1 MIRSARR
8 RRRLGTALL
17 AFGLSGIVLLLGA
30 TVLVLGSLSVV
41 DDAVT
46 GFERQRAE
54 VVAVL
59 GPAASA
65 LTDAATSASNA
76 GASLTETSEAAAR
89 AASLSGSLADS
100 FEGLASLGSFE
111 ILGARPFG
119 GLSGQFA
126 AVGSEART
134 LAADLSE
141 AAASLR
147 TNKADSD
154 SVAADLRALAAQLAR
169 LDASLSASGGVPSPG
184 TDAAIPLLV
193 LRVVLLGLLAW
204 LAVPAAASVWLGR
217 RLLRG
222 ARSPAQ
228 AHTRTPRN
236 TG

>member
-1 MIRSARR
+1 MIRTARR
-8 RRRLGTALL
+8 RRRLGIALL
-17 AFGLSGIVLLLGA
+17 AFGLSGIVLVLGA
-30 TVLVLGSLSVV
+30 TALVLGSLSVV

-59 GPAASA
+59 GPAALA
-65 LTDAATSASNA
+65 LTDAASSASNA

-89 AASLSGSLADS
+89 ASSLSGSLADS

-119 GLSGQFA
+119 GLSSQFA
-126 AVGSEART
+126 AVGAEART

-141 AAASLR
+141 AAVALQ

-154 SVAADLRALAAQLAR
+154 AVAADLRALAAQLTR
-169 LDASLSASGGVPSPG
+169 LDASLRASGGVPSPG

-193 LRVVLLGLLAW
+193 LRVVLLGLLTW
-204 LAVPAAASVWLGR
+204 LAVPAAVSVWLGR

-222 ARSPAQ
+222 ARSPV
-228 AHTRTPRN
+228 
-236 TG
+236 